1 MPSNNAMRAWDIRHF
16 GLPRLSFQHRPLF
29 EDSARGG
36 AESFA
41 VRRLFEGRTSI
52 LWKLECHATTVAPG
66 GSLAPHVDAHDVV
79 IVVLEGEIET
89 RGQRVGPRSVI
100 FYPADESHG
109 IRNPGDV
116 VARYVVLELHARRL
130 SRLWKASDDGPPLL
144 ARLADP
150 QRWRRKL
157 GQLLGRSRV

>member
-1 MPSNNAMRAWDIRHF
+1 MRACDIRYF
-16 GLPRLSFQHRPLF
+16 GLPRLAFQHRPLF
-29 EDSARGG
+29 GDTAGARS
-36 AESFA
+36 ESFA

-52 LWKLECHATTVAPG
+52 LWKLECHVTTVAPG

-109 IRNPGDV
+109 IRNQGDT
-116 VARYVVLELHARRL
+116 VARYVVFEFHARRL
-130 SRLWKASDDGPPLL
+130 SRLWRSSDDGPSLL

-150 QRWRRKL
+150 RRWTRKL
-157 GQLLGRSRV
+157 GQLWGGRR

>member
-1 MPSNNAMRAWDIRHF
+1 MRALDIGYL
-16 GLPRLSFQHRPLF
+16 GLPRLAFMNRPLF
-29 EDSARGG
+29 EGPPPQGG
-36 AESFA
+36 ETFA

-52 LWKLECHATTVAPG
+52 LWKLECHVTTVAPG

-109 IRNPGDV
+109 ITNRGTV
-116 VARYVVLELHARRL
+116 TARYVVFEFHARRL
-130 SRLWKASDDGPPLL
+130 SRLWRSSDDGPSLL
-144 ARLADP
+144 ARAGDP
-150 QRWRRKL
+150 HRWKRKL
-157 GQLLGRSRV
+157 GQLLGRR

>member
-1 MPSNNAMRAWDIRHF
+1 MHRA
-16 GLPRLSFQHRPLF
+16 LF
-29 EDSARGG
+29 EGTPPQGD
-36 AESFA
+36 EKFA

-52 LWKLECHATTVAPG
+52 LWKLECHVTTVAPG

-79 IVVLEGEIET
+79 IVILEGEIET

-109 IRNPGDV
+109 VRNPGDV
-116 VARYVVLELHARRL
+116 VARYVVLEFHARRL
-130 SRLWKASDDGPPLL
+130 SRLWRSSDDGPSLL

-150 QRWRRKL
+150 QRWKRKL
-157 GQLLGRSRV
+157 GQLARRQRP